1 MVYYPE
7 ESYPEE
13 SDFTEHFNKYPFPL
27 SNFQKYAIEA
37 IEKDHH
43 VLIGAHTGSGKTLPA
58 EYAIE
63 KFASMGKKIIYT
75 TPIKALS
82 NQKYND
88 FTEKFGD
95 KYSFGILTG
104 DIKANSEADCLI
116 MTTEILRNTLFQ
128 KTMNRESEDKTI
140 PLHFDMDIENELGCV
155 IFDEVHY
162 INDPDRGR
170 IWEETI
176 MMLPDS
182 VLMVMLSATI
192 DRPLSFAEWIE
203 RNKTKGIYL
212 TQTSERVV
220 PLYHYSYITA
230 PTSFIEKTRDKTF
243 STLFQENMNR
253 LVPLKQKHGE
263 FVETNFHKIIKIIK
277 YLEKND
283 VRISQKFILNET
295 VKFLKIKGM
304 LPAICFVLS
313 RKMCYRYASEISENL
328 FPDDSKAVS
337 LVKTECLNT
346 LRRLPNHQ
354 EYEHLP
360 EFTNIVKLMEKGVA
374 VHHSGVLPIFKEMIE
389 MMFAKGFVK
398 LLFATETF
406 AVGVNMP
413 TKTVIFTGFQKF
425 SGSGFRTLHSHEYT
439 QMAGRAGRRGLDT
452 VGHVIH
458 LNNIMDNP
466 LASEYKM
473 MLSGKPQILTSKFSI
488 EYNLL
493 LNIIATQPDKTARI
507 TDLVSF
513 ASRSMMND
521 EIQKELR
528 ETEKEYADLE
538 ATKKNKLLQQATF
551 ITKREDIDSYLEK
564 KQRIGMVKPK
574 QRKRIQRE
582 ITELE
587 SLHKKIVEES
597 EKVTQLRNIYTLIGK
612 VEQRIS
618 NINHYISNNI
628 KSVLNIMIDHDFVK
642 VVEETQTLTLTTKGM
657 VAANIQEVHGPS
669 FAEVI
674 VSRQGNVFD
683 NLTSQQIAGVCSC
696 FTNLKISDTLRD
708 GMIKSADNDL
718 KYTVKCLEDSYRKY
732 SDLESKGQIYTG
744 YDYDISYDMIQPVME
759 WFDVSDELAAKQVIN
774 DVAKNKDI
782 FIGEFIK
789 VVLKINN
796 IATEFE
802 KISELTGNLDLL
814 QKCKEIHERTLK
826 FVATNQS
833 LYV

>member
-1 MVYYPE
+1 MVYFPG
-7 ESYPEE
+7 ESYPTE
-13 SDFTEHFNKYPFPL
+13 SDFTEHFKKYPFPL
-27 SNFQKYAIEA
+27 SDFQKYAIEG
-37 IEKDHH
+37 IEKGHH

-63 KFASMGKKIIYT
+63 KFASIGKKIIYT

-88 FTEKFGD
+88 FTEKFGQQH
-95 KYSFGILTG
+95 SFGILTG

-128 KTMNRESEDKTI
+128 KTMNQKSDDKNL
-140 PLHFDMDIENELGCV
+140 PLHFDMDIDNDLGCV

-182 VLMVMLSATI
+182 VLMVMLSATM

-203 RNKTKGIYL
+203 RNKTKGVYL

-230 PTSFIEKTRDKTF
+230 PTSFIDKTHDKTY

-253 LVPLKQKHGE
+253 LVPLKQKQGE
-263 FVETNFHKIIKIIK
+263 FIETNFYKIIKIIK

-283 VRISQKFILNET
+283 IRISQKFVLNEV
-295 VKFLKIKGM
+295 VKFLKMKGM

-328 FPDDSKAVS
+328 FPEDSKAVS

-354 EYEHLP
+354 EYIHLP

-413 TKTVIFTGFQKF
+413 TKTVIFTGFKKF

-452 VGHVIH
+452 VGYVIH
-458 LNNIMDNP
+458 LNSIMENP

-473 MLSGKPQILTSKFSI
+473 MLSGKPQTLTSKFSI

-493 LNIIATQPDKTARI
+493 LNIIATQPDKTAKI
-507 TDLVSF
+507 SDLVAF
-513 ASRSMMND
+513 ATRSMMND
-521 EIQKELR
+521 EIQKELQ
-528 ETEKEYADLE
+528 ETKKEYQELE
-538 ATKKNKLLQQATF
+538 ATKKNKLLQQTGF
-551 ITKREDIDSYLEK
+551 TTKHEDIESYLQK
-564 KQRIGMVKPK
+564 KHMITMVKPK

-587 SLHKKIVEES
+587 SVNKKIADES
-597 EKVTQLRNIYTLIGK
+597 EKVIQIRNITNTMGK
-612 VEQRIS
+612 VEQRIA
-618 NINHYISNNI
+618 NINNYITNNI
-628 KSVLNIMIDHDFVK
+628 KTVVNILIEKGFIN
-642 VVEETQTLTLTTKGM
+642 VVEETQILTLTTKGLI
-657 VAANIQEVHGPS
+657 AANIQETHGLS
-669 FAEVI
+669 FAEAI
-674 VSRQGNVFD
+674 VSQQGNIF
-683 NLTSQQIAGVCSC
+683 NQLTSQQIAGVFSC
-696 FTNLKISDTLRD
+696 FTNLKVSDILKD
-708 GMIKSADNDL
+708 AVIKTTDNDL
-718 KYTVKCLEDSYRKY
+718 KYTVKYLEDSYRKY
-732 SDLESKGQIYTG
+732 SDLESKEKIYTG
-744 YDYDISYDMIQPVME
+744 YDYDVSYDMVQPVMD
-759 WFDVSDELAAKQVIN
+759 WFDASDELAAKQIIDKVE
-774 DVAKNKDI
+774 KNKDI

-789 VVLKINN
+789 VILKINN

-802 KISELTGNLDLL
+802 KISELIGNLDLL

>member
-13 SDFTEHFNKYPFPL
+13 SDFTEHFKKYPFPL

-43 VLIGAHTGSGKTLPA
+43 VLIGAHTGSGKSLPA

-140 PLHFDMDIENELGCV
+140 PLHFDMDIENDLGCV

-203 RNKTKGIYL
+203 RNKTKGVYL

-283 VRISQKFILNET
+283 VRISQKFVLNET

-313 RKMCYRYASEISENL
+313 RKMCYRYASEISE
-328 FPDDSKAVS
+328 
-337 LVKTECLNT
+337 
-346 LRRLPNHQ
+346 
-354 EYEHLP
+354 
-360 EFTNIVKLMEKGVA
+360 
-374 VHHSGVLPIFKEMIE
+374 
-389 MMFAKGFVK
+389 
-398 LLFATETF
+398 
-406 AVGVNMP
+406 
-413 TKTVIFTGFQKF
+413 
-425 SGSGFRTLHSHEYT
+425 
-439 QMAGRAGRRGLDT
+439 DT
-452 VGHVIH
+452 
-458 LNNIMDNP
+458 
-466 LASEYKM
+466 
-473 MLSGKPQILTSKFSI
+473 FSI
-488 EYNLL
+488 V
-493 LNIIATQPDKTARI
+493 P
-507 TDLVSF
+507 
-513 ASRSMMND
+513 
-521 EIQKELR
+521 
-528 ETEKEYADLE
+528 
-538 ATKKNKLLQQATF
+538 
-551 ITKREDIDSYLEK
+551 
-564 KQRIGMVKPK
+564 
-574 QRKRIQRE
+574 
-582 ITELE
+582 
-587 SLHKKIVEES
+587 
-597 EKVTQLRNIYTLIGK
+597 LI
-612 VEQRIS
+612 
-618 NINHYISNNI
+618 
-628 KSVLNIMIDHDFVK
+628 
-642 VVEETQTLTLTTKGM
+642 
-657 VAANIQEVHGPS
+657 
-669 FAEVI
+669 
-674 VSRQGNVFD
+674 
-683 NLTSQQIAGVCSC
+683 
-696 FTNLKISDTLRD
+696 
-708 GMIKSADNDL
+708 
-718 KYTVKCLEDSYRKY
+718 
-732 SDLESKGQIYTG
+732 
-744 YDYDISYDMIQPVME
+744 
-759 WFDVSDELAAKQVIN
+759 
-774 DVAKNKDI
+774 
-782 FIGEFIK
+782 
-789 VVLKINN
+789 
-796 IATEFE
+796 
-802 KISELTGNLDLL
+802 
-814 QKCKEIHERTLK
+814 
-826 FVATNQS
+826 
-833 LYV
+833 